1 MVERVIYKEEFMAQ
15 RTGVQASLYLPAE
28 TAETLREL
36 STRTE
41 IPQSRLVRQ
50 ALELLFAK
58 YSETVPKQG
67 AKARK

>member
-1 MVERVIYKEEFMAQ
+1 MVQ
-15 RTGVQASLYLPAE
+15 RTGRQLGLYIPAE
-28 TAETLREL
+28 TAERLKDL

-58 YSETVPKQG
+58 YGDTGPKPV
-67 AKARK
+67 AKVRK

>member
-1 MVERVIYKEEFMAQ
+1 MTLYKEEYMAQ
-15 RTGVQASLYLPAE
+15 RTGVQVSLYLPAE
-28 TAETLREL
+28 TAEKLREL
-36 STRTE
+36 ATRTE

>member
-1 MVERVIYKEEFMAQ
+1 MAQ
-15 RTGVQASLYLPAE
+15 RTGVQVSLYLPGE
-28 TAETLREL
+28 TAEKLRQL
-36 STRTE
+36 SARTE

-58 YSETVPKQG
+58 YADSAPKQG

>member
-1 MVERVIYKEEFMAQ
+1 MAQ
-15 RTGVQASLYLPAE
+15 RTGRQLGLYIPAE
-28 TAETLREL
+28 TADKLKEL

-58 YSETVPKQG
+58 YAETAPKQG

>member
-1 MVERVIYKEEFMAQ
+1 MAQ
-15 RTGVQASLYLPAE
+15 RTGRQLGLYVPAE
-28 TAETLREL
+28 MSERLKEL

-58 YSETVPKQG
+58 YSETVSKQG
-67 AKARK
+67 TKVRK

>member
-1 MVERVIYKEEFMAQ
+1 MAQ
-15 RTGVQASLYLPAE
+15 RTGVQVSLYLPAE

-58 YSETVPKQG
+58 YSETIPKVG
-67 AKARK
+67 TKVRK

>member
-1 MVERVIYKEEFMAQ
+1 MAQ
-15 RTGVQASLYLPAE
+15 RPGRQLGLYVSAE
-28 TAETLREL
+28 TAERLKEL

-58 YSETVPKQG
+58 YSEAVPKQG
-67 AKARK
+67 TKVRK

>member
-1 MVERVIYKEEFMAQ
+1 MVQ
-15 RTGVQASLYLPAE
+15 RSGRQLGLYVPAE
-28 TAETLREL
+28 IAEKLKEL
-36 STRTE
+36 SARTE

-67 AKARK
+67 TRVRK

>member
-1 MVERVIYKEEFMAQ
+1 MAQ
-15 RTGVQASLYLPAE
+15 RTGQQVSLYLLVEIAE
-28 TAETLREL
+28 KLKEL
-36 STRTE
+36 SARTE

-67 AKARK
+67 IKVRK